1 MTEKE
6 AIAIYMGIS
15 LEAATEIYVDNISDE
30 DYNEILELMNE
41 DAPDWLTKS

>member
-6 AIAIYMGIS
+6 ATAIYMGIN
-15 LEAATEIYVDNISDE
+15 LDTAAEIYVDDISDE

-41 DAPDWLTKS
+41 DLPDWWTKN

>member
-15 LEAATEIYVDNISDE
+15 LETAAEICVDDISDE
-30 DYNEILELMNE
+30 DYDEILELMNE
-41 DAPDWLTKS
+41 DLPDWWTKN